1 MEQENHTQ
9 KEIVELLQKYVEPK
23 KNKTISLRLND
34 KDYLELIELCSKLKT
49 TPSRLIRDLLI
60 NQLKIWGKE

>member
-9 KEIVELLQKYVEPK
+9 NEIVELLQKYIEPK

-34 KDYLELIELCSKLKT
+34 KTYVELMELCSKLHT

-60 NQLKIWGKE
+60 NQLKLWGKE